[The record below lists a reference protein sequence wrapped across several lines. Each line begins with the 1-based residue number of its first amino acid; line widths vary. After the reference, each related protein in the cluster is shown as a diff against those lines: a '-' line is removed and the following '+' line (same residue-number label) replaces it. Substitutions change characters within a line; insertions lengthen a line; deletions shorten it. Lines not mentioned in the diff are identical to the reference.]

1 MTAFLVTAYLHNE
14 TVEGLDTSGPLAI
27 ALTMEKAKELVEQW
41 ADEMVRNDGMERFV
55 DFEEIETRCYKTYKA
70 IDELGDTNI
79 IDIVINEVEINT
91 LL

>member
-41 ADEMVRNDGMERFV
+41 VDKVVCDGMYT
-55 DFEEIETRCYKTYKA
+55 DLEEIETRCYKTYKA